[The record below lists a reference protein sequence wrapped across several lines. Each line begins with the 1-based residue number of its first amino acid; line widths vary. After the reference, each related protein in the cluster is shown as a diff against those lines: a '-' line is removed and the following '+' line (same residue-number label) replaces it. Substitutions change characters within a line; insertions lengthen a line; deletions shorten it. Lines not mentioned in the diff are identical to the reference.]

1 MRRILLTASISALLL
16 GATTPALWDIG
27 AYPQKGSI
35 EYLHAYGVVDG
46 YADGSF
52 RPYAPINRAEFLKIL
67 MLSVFGEEAY
77 GVTDRACF
85 KDFTGREQWYW
96 VYACAAKQ
104 RGIISGHPDGTF
116 RGEDT
121 IILAEALKMTLKA
134 WNIPF
139 PQYFRAPDHW
149 YDPYMDTGSTKGI
162 FQLFPFLPD
171 FLMTR
176 GDMAALIVKMNEPI
190 VGTLEPGDP
199 VPEPPVVPSNKP
211 AVCGNGTL
219 EVGEQCDDANTS
231 DGDGCSSICLVV
243 AEPIRHG
250 SLRIEQRTL
259 ADIGVTS
266 GSTDVALLQFDVMAG
281 RQDVYITQLKFK
293 ATVGTLVGATN
304 YRIYVDRD
312 GDGVAETLF
321 GSAVP
326 QGTTLPF
333 TNLSILARNGLST
346 RVELRADIIG
356 TLDPYSLAVGFDTST
371 SDFVEGVDKSD
382 GDDVTGIELNNSSCT
397 IQDICWIAVYTQ
409 TSRVVS
415 VGVQGNLFVT
425 KDTQPIVSR
434 QLLGGTTSDAL
445 LRLRFYANAE
455 DIEVSNIAIEGGSPS
470 IDNLKLYI
478 EGETNP
484 FATARASQCATVN
497 TARFCTVLKLLI
509 PRNTEKRVVV
519 KATMRGDN
527 GGAVSG
533 DTVALT
539 LSPTTTG
546 IVAIEADG
554 KGSGQELDQN
564 DGDSVEEGEIFIG
577 TSSASA
583 NTTVFGPTHDVVFAK
598 ISDITDI
605 HTDSDNSPVP
615 SGTADIAMF
624 RFTAPTHFNN
634 ANGLNDATLKTLVFT
649 VVATNVLVDSSSFKL
664 FNKSAASLTTNCTAS
679 ASTGIIT
686 VTCAGLENS
695 TTNTHI
701 ESGEYIDLGL
711 RVTVNNPQVAGVSTL
726 QVHLNGLGDRANPGT
741 VVWTDD
747 NATFSWADIAKT
759 VVTST
764 LYRRQ

>member
-1 MRRILLTASISALLL
+1 MRRLLLTASLSALFL
-16 GATTPALWDIG
+16 GATSPALWDIG
-27 AYPQKGSI
+27 SYPQKGAI

-52 RPYAPINRAEFLKIL
+52 RPYATINRAEFLKIL
-67 MLSVFGEEAY
+67 MLSAFGEESY
-77 GVTDRACF
+77 GVADRACF

-121 IILAEALKMTLKA
+121 IILAEALKITLEA
-134 WNIPF
+134 WDVPL
-139 PQYFRAPDHW
+139 PQYFREPDNW
-149 YDPYMDTGSTKGI
+149 YEPYMTAASEKGI
-162 FQLFPFLPD
+162 FQLFPFAPD

-190 VGTLEPGDP
+190 VGTLQPGDP
-199 VPEPPVVPSNKP
+199 IPKVPTLPSSGP
-211 AVCGNGTL
+211 AICGNGT
-219 EVGEQCDDANTS
+219 EEFGEQCDDGNTS
-231 DGDGCSSICLVV
+231 DGDGCSSICIVV
-243 AEPIRHG
+243 GEAIRHG

-259 ADIGVTS
+259 ADASMTS
-266 GSTDVALLQFDVMAG
+266 GSTDVSLLQFDVMAG
-281 RQDVYITQLKFK
+281 RQDVYITQLKFR

-304 YRIYVDRD
+304 YRLYVDRD
-312 GDGVAETLF
+312 DDGVAETLF
-321 GSAVP
+321 GQAVP

-333 TNLSILARNGLST
+333 TNLSILVRDGLST
-346 RVELRADIIG
+346 RVELRADIISA
-356 TLDPYSLAVGFDTST
+356 LDPFSIAVGFDTSV

-382 GDDVTGIELNNSSCT
+382 GNDVTGIELNNALCT

-409 TSRVVS
+409 TPRVIS
-415 VGVQGNLFVT
+415 VGVQGNLYVT
-425 KDTQPIVSR
+425 KDSQPVVSR
-434 QLLGGTTSDAL
+434 QLLGGTTTDTL
-445 LRLRFYANAE
+445 LRLRFYATAE
-455 DIEVSNIAIEGGSPS
+455 DIEVSNIAIEGGGPS
-470 IDNLKLYI
+470 VDNLKLYM

-484 FATARASQCATVN
+484 FATARTSQCDTVN
-497 TARFCTVLKLLI
+497 PARFCTVLQLLI
-509 PRNTEKRVVV
+509 PRNTEKRVIV

-539 LSPTTTG
+539 LSPSTTG

-564 DGDSVEEGEIFIG
+564 DGDSNEEGEIFIG
-577 TSSASA
+577 TNTSAPNS
-583 NTTVFGPTHDVVFAK
+583 TVVGPTHDVVFAK

-615 SGTADIAMF
+615 SGTADVAMF
-624 RFTAPTHFNN
+624 RINAPVHYNN

-664 FNKSAASLTTNCTAS
+664 FNKSAGSLTTNCTAS

-695 TTNTHI
+695 ATNTHI

-711 RVTVNNPQVAGVSTL
+711 RVTVSDPHVTGVSTL
-726 QVHLNGLGDRANPGT
+726 QVSLNDLGDRGDPGT
-741 VVWTDD
+741 VVWTDG
-747 NATFSWADIAKT
+747 NATFNWVDIAKT

-764 LYRRQ
+764 LYRRS